1 MVDDITFNA
10 VCIVESLPPKEVQTG
25 RILHGYIQ
33 TQLAD
38 TSLPVDLLYSACSGV
53 DEFRGVVAS
62 LAEKASE
69 RGLLP
74 ILHIEAHGSP
84 SEGLCFADD
93 SFLPWQDFCD
103 LITPLN
109 RATGFRLVVVIAAC
123 FGADLLSGVRLSSA
137 APCFAFIAPS
147 DEIDPG
153 EVMNSFRTLYRTMFD
168 TLDAHKTFQ
177 ALNNVRL
184 EAGGIIIFTAQYWF
198 DLLMSRYLIE
208 NATRHGIKEFAL
220 RRYRS
225 ARAAGEVADMTA
237 MKRHFKAALPSIV
250 RAYFESYF
258 MLKEVSGND
267 VRFEPL
273 WHEVDGKVKAA
284 LRH

>member
-1 MVDDITFNA
+1 
-10 VCIVESLPPKEVQTG
+10 
-25 RILHGYIQ
+25 
-33 TQLAD
+33 
-38 TSLPVDLLYSACSGV
+38 
-53 DEFRGVVAS
+53 
-62 LAEKASE
+62 
-69 RGLLP
+69 
-74 ILHIEAHGSP
+74 
-84 SEGLCFADD
+84 
-93 SFLPWQDFCD
+93 
-103 LITPLN
+103 
-109 RATGFRLVVVIAAC
+109 
-123 FGADLLSGVRLSSA
+123 
-137 APCFAFIAPS
+137 
-147 DEIDPG
+147 
-153 EVMNSFRTLYRTMFD
+153 MNSFRTLYRTMFD

-177 ALNNVRL
+177 ALTDVRL

-198 DLLMSRYLIE
+198 DLLMSRHLIE

-225 ARAAGEVADMTA
+225 VRAAGEVADMTA

-250 RAYFESYF
+250 RAYFDSYF